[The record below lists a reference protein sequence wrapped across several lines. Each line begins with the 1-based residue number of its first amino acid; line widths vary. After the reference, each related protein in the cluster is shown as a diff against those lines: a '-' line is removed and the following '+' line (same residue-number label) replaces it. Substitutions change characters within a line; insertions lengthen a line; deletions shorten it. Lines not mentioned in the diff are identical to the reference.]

1 MLDIPVDQID
11 LEVSNS
17 TLDLLDIFKKIP
29 FTKEIGLGVV
39 DVHSHVLETKD
50 QVKARLEKALTVFRP
65 EQIYVDPD
73 CGLKTREVQE
83 AKDKLRVIVEA
94 TREVRKGLVPAA
106 R

>member
-1 MLDIPVDQID
+1 
-11 LEVSNS
+11 
-17 TLDLLDIFKKIP
+17 
-29 FTKEIGLGVV
+29 VV
-39 DVHSHVLETKD
+39 DVHSHKLETKEE
-50 QVKARLEKALTVFRP
+50 VKRRIESALRVFRP

-94 TREVRKGLVPAA
+94 AKEIRKELVSAS